1 VWTGVIFY
9 LSGGGGSLNETSR
22 FIRPLLE
29 FLFPGASAE
38 TLSIYHGAI
47 RKFAHVFEYAVLAA
61 LTFRAFQQIDAL
73 RERSVLWVMAFV
85 VLVASVDEIN
95 QSFDARRTGTIN
107 DVLLDTVGGVF
118 GLVIYWIFRRARR
131 KPASGNL
138 VSPQH

>member
-1 VWTGVIFY
+1 VLGLGTGVGT
-9 LSGGGGSLNETSR
+9 STETSR

-38 TLSIYHGAI
+38 TLSMYHGAI

-61 LTFRAFQQIDAL
+61 LAFRAFQQIDAL

-85 VLVASVDEIN
+85 VLIASADEIN
-95 QSFDARRTGTIN
+95 QSFDPRRSGTIN

-118 GLVIYWIFRRARR
+118 GLVTYWIFRRARR
-131 KPASGNL
+131 KPASGNI
-138 VSPQH
+138 VSPQQ